1 MEVKSNINVSG
12 PERIVSVSAGS
23 ALLYK
28 ALTGKNKSILN
39 AALGAYLIYRG
50 ATGNCVVYSAFNK
63 KRLPNPAK
71 NITIETALV
80 VNKPVS
86 EVYAFWRR
94 LENLPLFMTHLKS
107 VEEWGETLSEWKAQ
121 VPGGIGTITWK
132 AEIVKQYPNH
142 MIGWQSLHGATI
154 ENAGNVRFREIDEN
168 TTAIEAVISYR
179 APLGIAGEK
188 VARLFTPLF
197 EKLVKEDIENFRN
210 YIETEE
216 YLLLDRNNKIIYE

>member
-12 PERIVSVSAGS
+12 PERIVSVTAGS

-28 ALTGKNKSILN
+28 SLTGKNRSILN
-39 AALGAYLIYRG
+39 AALGAYMVYRG

-71 NITIETALV
+71 NITIETSLIV
-80 VNKPVS
+80 DKPVH
-86 EVYAFWRR
+86 EVYEFWRR

-121 VPGGIGTITWK
+121 IPGGLGTISWK

-154 ENAGNVRFREIDEN
+154 ENAGNVRFRELGEN
-168 TTAIEAVISYR
+168 RTAIEAVISYR
-179 APLGIAGEK
+179 APLGIVGEK
-188 VARLFTPLF
+188 VARLFTPMF
-197 EKLVKEDIENFRN
+197 EKLVTEDIKNFKN

-216 YLLLDRNNKIIYE
+216 YLLLDRNAKIIFE

>member
-1 MEVKSNINVSG
+1 MEVKSNINVSN
-12 PERIVSVSAGS
+12 PERIASVTVGS

-28 ALTGKNKSILN
+28 SLTGNRKSILN

-63 KRLPNPAK
+63 KRLPNPTK
-71 NITIETALV
+71 NITIKTSLI
-80 VNKPVS
+80 VNKPVQ
-86 EVYAFWRR
+86 EVYEFWRK

-107 VEEWGETLSEWKAQ
+107 VEEWGETLSEWKAI
-121 VPGGIGTITWK
+121 VPGGLGTISWK

-154 ENAGNVRFREIDEN
+154 ENAGNVRFRELDEN
-168 TTAIEAVISYR
+168 RTAIEAIISYR
-179 APLGIAGEK
+179 APLGIVGEK
-188 VARLFTPLF
+188 VARLFTPVF
-197 EKLVKEDIENFRN
+197 EKLVTEDIQNFKN

-216 YLLLDRNNKIIYE
+216 YLLLYRNNRIIYQ